1 MAYNTYKSMLLYHLI
16 LMKRKKKKN
25 THDLVIDHDVW
36 QFNRPA
42 IETFDVYNDTN
53 NPYTTCGKTT

>member
-16 LMKRKKKKN
+16 LMKRKKKN

-42 IETFDVYNDTN
+42 TETFDVYNDTN